1 MCGARFSLCNC
12 VNTPHRSCMNFNP
25 LGTKECVHGL
35 LPHSVI
41 CRALHLC
48 LYNENRKLPNLRLWA
63 RTQSMLSRIPLYQLL
78 HWKHWSHI
86 QPILHVGIRFT
97 GSSESE
103 PSAHIVPTHLAS
115 WYMTFDLP
123 CSFRWCIPWLVSSR
137 KSDGTDIWLMRLNN
151 WERILSCWLG
161 CKLSRVCLQTSNT
174 IERSPAGT
182 TVGRKICISEVEEH
196 SLSVSNFSSCT
207 S

>member
-35 LPHSVI
+35 LLHSVI

-63 RTQSMLSRIPLYQLL
+63 RTWWSMLSRTFVPTPALKKLTTYSINP
-78 HWKHWSHI
+78 
-86 QPILHVGIRFT
+86 VGICFT

-103 PSAHIVPTHLAS
+103 PSARTVPTHLAS
-115 WYMTFDLP
+115 WYMRFDLP
-123 CSFRWCIPWLVSSR
+123 CSLRWCIPWLVSSR
-137 KSDGTDIWLMRLNN
+137 KSDGTDIWLIRLNN

-196 SLSVSNFSSCT
+196 SLSVSNFSCAS
-207 S
+207 